1 MWRRLP
7 NANDRLGMFEGA
19 VPYAVVKVC
28 HAMLAT
34 TWVFHASAA
43 IRGWRVRAVGMLVI
57 ALLAT
62 TCFDSMRSRG
72 AGQETQQ
79 QNVGSAQSAEE
90 SLSKGQNAAAEMNAF
105 SLVILHRSLT
115 LSVWGKPLHAN
126 VRQTIAMFGK
136 KMSGI
141 GNYVRG
147 GGGTGRMRYSL
158 RFAADDSLN
167 TLLQVCD
174 GSRMLTI
181 EDIGANKAQ
190 REIDLGKI
198 RSQILPRLTLNSK
211 SIHDDPINSI
221 YLAIGG
227 QAEVLRVACQ
237 RYYWH
242 TAKESTID
250 GTPVW
255 LLQGKL
261 ADAPPAIHGRAK
273 VDAELFNKPLGGFAM
288 PEIELAIA
296 TDQASS
302 PYWLHRLVY
311 RKPEEAPENGPKKTA
326 IIAQTDWS
334 SPKELTEDDMDIHLF
349 QAPVVSSHSFSD
361 ETHRYMP
368 PAELASK
375 PVVTR

>member
-34 TWVFHASAA
+34 TWFFECCRRRS
-43 IRGWRVRAVGMLVI
+43 GMLLV
-57 ALLAT
+57 ALLASN
-62 TCFDSMRSRG
+62 CSNPIQGSG
-72 AGQETQQ
+72 SGQKLGEQNTQ
-79 QNVGSAQSAEE
+79 SAQRSVEE
-90 SLSKGQNAAAEMNAF
+90 TASPSQNASAQMNAF

-115 LSVWGKPLHAN
+115 LSVWGKPVHAN
-126 VRQTIAMFGK
+126 VRQTIEMFGK

-141 GNYVRG
+141 GDYVRG

-174 GSRMLTI
+174 GTRMLTI
-181 EDIGANKAQ
+181 EDIGSNKAQ

-250 GTPVW
+250 GVPVW
-255 LLQGKL
+255 LLQGNL
-261 ADAPPAIHGRAK
+261 ADAPPAIHGRAA
-273 VDAELFNKPLGGFAM
+273 VDAALFNKPQGGFAM

-296 TDQASS
+296 TDQAPS
-302 PYWLHRLVY
+302 PYWLFRLVY
-311 RKPEEAPENGPKKTA
+311 RKPEEAPENGPKKTE
-326 IIAQTDWS
+326 IVSQTDWS
-334 SPKELTEDDMDIHLF
+334 SPKELTEQDMDIHLF
-349 QAPVVSSHSFSD
+349 QAPVVGSHSFSD

-368 PAELASK
+368 PTELASK
-375 PVVTR
+375 PVVIR